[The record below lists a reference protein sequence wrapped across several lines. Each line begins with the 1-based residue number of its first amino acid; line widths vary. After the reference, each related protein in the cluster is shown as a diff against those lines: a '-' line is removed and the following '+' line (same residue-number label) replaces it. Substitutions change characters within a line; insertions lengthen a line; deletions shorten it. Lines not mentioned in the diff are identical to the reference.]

1 MTRNLKALML
11 ATVALSAYGAL
22 SSAAAQAAE
31 FHCSVQPCRVTIS
44 ADGAGATGHHVI
56 NITNSVSETL
66 SVTCKKISGEG
77 VLGTKTAAALVL
89 TKLSYQECTANGGV
103 AVTVNTNGCQ
113 YKLTAGEMAIE
124 GCTLG
129 KEIEFKLATGC
140 TVTMPEQA
148 GLKTIEYHNIGDESK
163 NTTVITMKMKFG
175 YNGFYDGNSE
185 TCLINVT
192 KTPLLSEY
200 ATGNSLLTG
209 ETDGGGVMSNLWWA

>member
-1 MTRNLKALML
+1 MSRNLKALIL
-11 ATVALSAYGAL
+11 AAAALSAYGAV

-31 FHCSVQPCRVTIS
+31 FHCSVQPCRVTIK
-44 ADGAGATGHHVI
+44 ADGTGATGHHVI
-56 NITNSVSETL
+56 NLTNSASETL
-66 SVTCKKISGEG
+66 SITCKKISGEG
-77 VLGTKTAAALVL
+77 VLGTKTAATLVL
-89 TKLSYQECTANGGV
+89 TKLGYQECTANGGV

-113 YKLTAGEMAIE
+113 YNLTAGEMAIE

-140 TVTMPEQA
+140 TVTLPEQGKRKA
-148 GLKTIEYHNIGDESK
+148 PEFHNIGEESK
-163 NTTVITMKMKFG
+163 TTTEITMKMSFG

-200 ATGNSLLTG
+200 ATGNTLLTG